1 MMDSVAEEEIGMEAG
16 EVAVVVVVVVVV
28 VAVDDSTRTEGARHQ
43 TEHCRSRRGRK
54 S

>member
-16 EVAVVVVVVVVV
+16 EVAVVVVV

>member
-16 EVAVVVVVVVVV
+16 EVAAVVVVVV
-28 VAVDDSTRTEGARHQ
+28 VAVVDDSTRTEGAQHR
-43 TEHCRSRRGRK
+43 TEQCRLRRGRR

>member
-16 EVAVVVVVVVVV
+16 EVAAVVVVV
-28 VAVDDSTRTEGARHQ
+28 VAVVDDSTRTEGAQHR
-43 TEHCRSRRGRK
+43 TEQCRLRRGRR

>member
-1 MMDSVAEEEIGMEAG
+1 MMDSVAEDEIGMEAG
-16 EVAVVVVVVVVV
+16 EVAVVVVVV

>member
-16 EVAVVVVVVVVV
+16 EMAVVVVVVV

>member
-1 MMDSVAEEEIGMEAG
+1 MDSVAEEEIGMEAG
-16 EVAVVVVVVVVV
+16 EVAVVVVVVV

>member
-16 EVAVVVVVVVVV
+16 EVAVVVVVVVV

>member
-1 MMDSVAEEEIGMEAG
+1 MMDSVAEEEIGMGAG
-16 EVAVVVVVVVVV
+16 EVAVVVVV

>member
-16 EVAVVVVVVVVV
+16 EVAVVV

>member
-16 EVAVVVVVVVVV
+16 EVAVVVVVVV

>member
-16 EVAVVVVVVVVV
+16 EMAVVVVVVVV